1 MVADSVKNFSIDR
14 IKNPLFTMSAPRW
27 TVLGKDNRFY
37 SHEYD
42 LYEYGRMIDT
52 ESFVSIAFKKKRTL
66 MFKRGYELSSF
77 SESNIEYLK
86 NRISEIEYVTET
98 SFPQLLREVADNLIS
113 FHNAYIVK
121 IRSSDSSTAK
131 GRTIGGQYFEPI
143 AGYFC
148 IPPEHIQVR
157 RDNKGRIVQY
167 RQYVSYNKYKSY
179 QPNEIVHI
187 YYNKRTGL
195 NMGVPPLEAV
205 KDDILALRRIEESI
219 ETLIY
224 KSLFPILHVKVGT
237 EKSPAKV
244 FKDGTHE
251 VDMVTKHLRSIE
263 DNGGITT
270 SERVEIK
277 AIGAES
283 LALRVSEYL
292 SHFKSR
298 VFIGLGMSSVDFGE
312 GDCHSD
318 DTEVLTENGW
328 RYHHEVNHAAEKIA
342 TYNSSSGKIEFQI
355 PTGKYEGF
363 YSGQMVHVKNKHI
376 DLLVTPNH
384 DLYVKP
390 REYRGKINDWRKEK
404 AGNVLTNRSEFKFI
418 ENAEF
423 EEANIQQ
430 EEIEFFSV
438 RKKLGQAPRS
448 LKCKIDDFSSFLGW
462 FISEGCLHKKSG
474 TNGHYRLSISQ
485 NQGPKLDEIID
496 IIKRCGFTYSIRKDK
511 RDTNVN
517 VVVYGRALF
526 EHIESHIG
534 HGSWNKNIPSYVF
547 SWNRKQR
554 LNVLNS
560 LIDGD
565 GHRSKDRRNSTCY
578 YSVSKR
584 LAGDVQRLAMS
595 LGMYAKVTHCKQNE
609 NAHGS
614 YIYVVNITKTD
625 KAVKERTVTRDMMSS
640 VAYSGNIFCYTVP
653 NGLLITR
660 RNGKTGIHGNSTGRA
675 TGEVLSESLKESVMD
690 YQLVLSDFVTNK
702 IFSELLVD
710 GGIYKNEY
718 LIPSEDKVT
727 LAFNELDFNYKLK
740 IESHLVNCATQKII
754 SINEAR
760 EGMGRKALS
769 DQEIKK
775 TVNQLEIEQPPTAS
789 SSSGSSKLT
798 KSIVSPKNQHSSL
811 CSDLT
816 IKSLEMEEMK
826 FMDYSLGEIFKHL
839 VSIASRDNFKDE
851 KRIEMAAI
859 EAHSKINY
867 EVITDGTISSVL
879 DYGYHLLEEMIL
891 DEQV

>member
-148 IPPEHIQVR
+148 IPPEHIQVK

-251 VDMVTKHLRSIE
+251 VDMVTKHLRTIE

-312 GDCHSD
+312 GD
-318 DTEVLTENGW
+318 
-328 RYHHEVNHAAEKIA
+328 
-342 TYNSSSGKIEFQI
+342 
-355 PTGKYEGF
+355 
-363 YSGQMVHVKNKHI
+363 
-376 DLLVTPNH
+376 
-384 DLYVKP
+384 
-390 REYRGKINDWRKEK
+390 
-404 AGNVLTNRSEFKFI
+404 
-418 ENAEF
+418 
-423 EEANIQQ
+423 
-430 EEIEFFSV
+430 
-438 RKKLGQAPRS
+438 
-448 LKCKIDDFSSFLGW
+448 
-462 FISEGCLHKKSG
+462 
-474 TNGHYRLSISQ
+474 
-485 NQGPKLDEIID
+485 
-496 IIKRCGFTYSIRKDK
+496 
-511 RDTNVN
+511 
-517 VVVYGRALF
+517 
-526 EHIESHIG
+526 
-534 HGSWNKNIPSYVF
+534 
-547 SWNRKQR
+547 
-554 LNVLNS
+554 
-560 LIDGD
+560 
-565 GHRSKDRRNSTCY
+565 
-578 YSVSKR
+578 
-584 LAGDVQRLAMS
+584 
-595 LGMYAKVTHCKQNE
+595 
-609 NAHGS
+609 
-614 YIYVVNITKTD
+614 
-625 KAVKERTVTRDMMSS
+625 
-640 VAYSGNIFCYTVP
+640 
-653 NGLLITR
+653 
-660 RNGKTGIHGNSTGRA
+660 STGRA

-740 IESHLVNCATQKII
+740 IESHLLNCATQKMI

-769 DQEIKK
+769 DPEIKK
-775 TVNQLEIEQPPTAS
+775 VVNQLEVEQPPTAS

-798 KSIVSPKNQHSSL
+798 KSVVSPKNQHSSL

-816 IKSLEMEEMK
+816 IKSSEMEEMK

>member
-167 RQYVSYNKYKSY
+167 RQYVSHNKYKSY
-179 QPNEIVHI
+179 QPNEIIHI

-195 NMGVPPLEAV
+195 NMGVPPLESV

-312 GDCHSD
+312 GD
-318 DTEVLTENGW
+318 
-328 RYHHEVNHAAEKIA
+328 
-342 TYNSSSGKIEFQI
+342 
-355 PTGKYEGF
+355 
-363 YSGQMVHVKNKHI
+363 
-376 DLLVTPNH
+376 
-384 DLYVKP
+384 
-390 REYRGKINDWRKEK
+390 
-404 AGNVLTNRSEFKFI
+404 
-418 ENAEF
+418 
-423 EEANIQQ
+423 
-430 EEIEFFSV
+430 
-438 RKKLGQAPRS
+438 
-448 LKCKIDDFSSFLGW
+448 
-462 FISEGCLHKKSG
+462 
-474 TNGHYRLSISQ
+474 
-485 NQGPKLDEIID
+485 
-496 IIKRCGFTYSIRKDK
+496 
-511 RDTNVN
+511 
-517 VVVYGRALF
+517 
-526 EHIESHIG
+526 
-534 HGSWNKNIPSYVF
+534 
-547 SWNRKQR
+547 
-554 LNVLNS
+554 
-560 LIDGD
+560 
-565 GHRSKDRRNSTCY
+565 
-578 YSVSKR
+578 
-584 LAGDVQRLAMS
+584 
-595 LGMYAKVTHCKQNE
+595 
-609 NAHGS
+609 
-614 YIYVVNITKTD
+614 
-625 KAVKERTVTRDMMSS
+625 
-640 VAYSGNIFCYTVP
+640 
-653 NGLLITR
+653 
-660 RNGKTGIHGNSTGRA
+660 STGRA

-775 TVNQLEIEQPPTAS
+775 TVNQLEIEQPPTSSSS

-826 FMDYSLGEIFKHL
+826 FMDYSLGEILKHL